1 MKARFLLSAMFLFVI
16 TSLVFSQERPN
27 FVIIFAD
34 DMGYGDAQCYGHPTI
49 KTPNIDRMASEGMR
63 MTEFYVAAP
72 VCSASRAALMTGRLP
87 IRTTIT
93 GVLFPRNE
101 TGLPKSE
108 ITIAKLLK
116 EEDYATACIGKWHLG
131 HKNDYLPTARGFDYY
146 FGIPYSND
154 MYIDSA
160 APLAK
165 NVLLREGVTLEKIRA
180 NEYFKHN
187 PKYVPLMKQK
197 EVIEFPVDQ
206 STLTKRYTEEAI
218 RFIKTHKKEPFFLYL
233 AHTMPHTPLYVSDDF
248 KNTSVRGLYGD
259 VIQELDWSVGQVLET
274 LKKEGLDKNTL
285 VVFTSDN
292 GPWLIQK
299 LNGGSSGLLEGGKF
313 TTWEGGM
320 REPCIFWWPG
330 KVEAGIVNPE
340 MASTLDILPTFAYLA
355 GRTVPN
361 DRIID
366 GYNLNDMLFQNA
378 ESPRKEMYFYK
389 GRNLQA
395 IRLGHWKL
403 HFVTTNEFGK
413 EPVELPSP
421 MLYNINED
429 PSERTD
435 LARQHP
441 EIVTEILKLREAHL
455 ATFE

>member
-1 MKARFLLSAMFLFVI
+1 MVLFAI
-16 TSLVFSQERPN
+16 TSMAFSQERPN

-49 KTPNIDRMASEGMR
+49 KTPNINRMASEGMR

-154 MYIDSA
+154 MYIDSVA
-160 APLAK
+160 TLAK
-165 NVLLREGVTLEKIRA
+165 NVLLREGVTVEKIRA

-187 PKYVPLMKQK
+187 PKYVPLMRQK

-218 RFIKTHKKEPFFLYL
+218 RFIKSHKKEPFFLYL

-285 VVFTSDN
+285 VIFTSDN

-299 LNGGSSGLLEGGKF
+299 LNGGSTGLLEGGKF

-320 REPCIFWWPG
+320 REPGIFWWPG
-330 KVEAGIVNPE
+330 KVEAGTVNPE
-340 MASTLDILPTFAYLA
+340 MVSTLDILPTFVDLA
-355 GRTVPN
+355 GGSVPD
-361 DRIID
+361 DRVMD
-366 GYNLNDMLFQNA
+366 GYSLKDMLISNA
-378 ESPRKEMYFYK
+378 ESPRNDMFFYK

-395 IRLGHWKL
+395 IRLGPWKA
-403 HFVTTNEFGK
+403 HFKTTNEFGK
-413 EPVELPSP
+413 DPVELPSP
-421 MLYNINED
+421 MLYNIDED
-429 PSERTD
+429 PSERID
-435 LARQHP
+435 VAKQHS
-441 EIVTEILKLREAHL
+441 EIVTEILKLREEHL
-455 ATFE
+455 ATFK